1 MIILDNLE
9 LKFAKSTTNL
19 VKDFNLK
26 EDKKQYLRKHGKI
39 GDKKESKFENDVRR
53 FGFGLTKIKSNR
65 LSSFLNDHNDFF
77 LLKI

>member
-26 EDKKQYLRKHGKI
+26 EDKKQYLRNMVRLAIRKNRS
-39 GDKKESKFENDVRR
+39 SKMMLDV
-53 FGFGLTKIKSNR
+53 LD
-65 LSSFLNDHNDFF
+65 LD
-77 LLKI
+77 